1 MSSGK
6 GQASARERLLE
17 AANEL
22 FYEEGVHTVGID
34 RVLAR
39 AGVAKASLYST
50 FGSKDELVR
59 EYLHRRALLRR
70 QQVAQEIAQH
80 QEDPRAQIL
89 SVFDV
94 LEEIARQS
102 NFRGCAF
109 INACAERVEGRRGPG
124 HEVALEQ
131 REWMCDLF
139 ASLGRD
145 LGVADPVKTARQLKV
160 LYDGAI
166 IGAAIASNP
175 ELARDARAMA
185 ESLLD
190 REIPSKPARPSPKPA
205 AALTPKKTSKRTR
218 STRD

>member
-6 GQASARERLLE
+6 AQASARERLLE

-59 EYLHRRALLRR
+59 EYLRRRAMMRR
-70 QQVAQEIAQH
+70 HQVAEEIAKH
-80 QEDPRAQIL
+80 EDPRARIL
-89 SVFDV
+89 CVFDV

-139 ASLGRD
+139 ASFARD
-145 LGVADPVKTARQLKV
+145 LGIADPEKIARQLKL

-175 ELARDARAMA
+175 ALARDARATA
-185 ESLLD
+185 ESLLE
-190 REIPSKPARPSPKPA
+190 REAPSKTAPRETPKSA
-205 AALTPKKTSKRTR
+205 AKKTSRRTR
-218 STRD
+218 SVRD